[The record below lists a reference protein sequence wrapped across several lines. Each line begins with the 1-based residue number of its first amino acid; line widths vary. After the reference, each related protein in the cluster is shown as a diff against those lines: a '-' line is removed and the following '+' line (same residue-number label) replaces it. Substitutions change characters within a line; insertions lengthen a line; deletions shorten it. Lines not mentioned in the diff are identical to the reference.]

1 MNDFEIV
8 TMEDASSPEPAPPE
22 VASAPK
28 GRSYE
33 EVINDDTKAE
43 VFSQNG
49 VCYYIKNIVPNKD
62 ITQAM
67 LKHGG
72 CVECYTRAKKF
83 CGLLDKNCQPVF
95 LKNVRS
101 KEDGWSD
108 DTELGSFFNVREKC
122 IEVNK
127 NKTNV
132 KFHLVEGGSFPSV
145 NKGEDE
151 NGNPFQHVTIF
162 PDKVTSAENVRKYK
176 RILNEINVIQP
187 RMEKICC
194 IDAYDSVKILAKELY
209 RLERPDHWRS
219 VINWITDIQNRWLKC
234 KRYGGPLNFEKWG
247 RIPKIH
253 LCVFALT
260 TGRIEQDENT
270 AVHKDYKQSLQIVE
284 LIESGMGIEG
294 ILSAMDERTHPD
306 NYMVSQLAR
315 NMAKHKVTSK
325 YSISLVWPGEFHDD
339 LDLHLIWYR
348 LVNGRREK
356 ISEIY
361 YGGKISI
368 YHFNGNRY
376 ETRLDF
382 DANVNGGSAE
392 PAENIT
398 CVPFG
403 EYDILVNNFTRRT
416 KHKIIPFTIIIHQEG
431 KQKEI
436 IENVWPINRRKGD
449 KMLIKTHSFIHN
461 ENPALEM
468 STKAA
473 KRAAAVK
480 SEWDENF
487 GTPTSIVPNIDEIN
501 IPSYVWDKNIK
512 DVSTVNTFMDMA
524 RQTNDNSKKNKE
536 KKIYLSDIEKSKVPK
551 YLSDLLKYM
560 SEGSHTLEIYPRN
573 FAPGYVT
580 KINTKKEVLRNKY
593 SLNHYTEFYKI
604 PNKPTQNG
612 TARITPSWFK
622 SNIEHQKVEVEAF
635 IQFGNNWFMVIKDMC
650 LPTNDNNFPLCGG
663 FHPGKLLPTFHN
675 NHNYQWTYCNTTV
688 LPTVNDAEGTPLIGS
703 FLVSEEVD
711 FILNGQKIKINVK

>member
-49 VCYYIKNIVPNKD
+49 VCYYIKNLVPNKD

-436 IENVWPINRRKGD
+436 IENWTKRIIAHPKKWDQALLRETMAEFKPPPGLTLGLPVTKWSNGHIYFVQPVVTDPIMVHNTFQYGGSIGKDWRFMESGLWSLPYPYDD
-449 KMLIKTHSFIHN
+449 KPREYMTYHPKYPEIGQVKPIPHKNAKEWVIKTHMTYMEPQLRQF
-461 ENPALEM
+461 EAALNLARLKNRVLILPQFKCLYDRVWFPHPGRFPG
-468 STKAA
+468 SAA
-473 KRAAAVK
+473 
-480 SEWDENF
+480 F
-487 GTPTSIVPNIDEIN
+487 PLPYICPTDHILKIWEPNIERDKIRPYGFQPKKGDVEI
-501 IPSYVWDKNIK
+501 V
-512 DVSTVNTFMDMA
+512 TVD
-524 RQTNDNSKKNKE
+524 Q
-536 KKIYLSDIEKSKVPK
+536 
-551 YLSDLLKYM
+551 LK
-560 SEGSHTLEIYPRN
+560 T
-573 FAPGYVT
+573 
-580 KINTKKEVLRNKY
+580 
-593 SLNHYTEFYKI
+593 
-604 PNKPTQNG
+604 KPTEIFRKRWTHPWCCTEDGIIEYNIQN
-612 TARITPSWFK
+612 F
-622 SNIEHQKVEVEAF
+622 
-635 IQFGNNWFMVIKDMC
+635 
-650 LPTNDNNFPLCGG
+650 
-663 FHPGKLLPTFHN
+663 
-675 NHNYQWTYCNTTV
+675 
-688 LPTVNDAEGTPLIGS
+688 
-703 FLVSEEVD
+703 
-711 FILNGQKIKINVK
+711 